1 MTEYFIQRVRKDDSD
16 NIIKV
21 KTRFNEFSTS
31 EVVQM
36 IESNQHKF
44 FVEEG
49 RVPVG
54 IYPRNGK
61 KFIRSYKDGYWN
73 NNLDNLPVF

>member
-1 MTEYFIQRVRKDDSD
+1 MTEYFIQKVRKDDND

-21 KTRFNEFSTS
+21 KTRYNEFSTS

-36 IESNQHKF
+36 IESKQHTF

-49 RVPVG
+49 RVLVG

-61 KFIRSYKDGYWN
+61 KYIRSYKDGYWN
-73 NNLDNLPVF
+73 NNLDNLPLF